1 MSGRPAAVTAAVV
14 GGGMMGALHVRA
26 LLARDDIPSI
36 VLVEPDGGR
45 RDALAQQHG
54 RLRTY
59 GKLADALEAE
69 NLDLAVVAVPI
80 GKAPEVITAILER
93 DVAVLAE
100 KPLAPSARAGQEL
113 TELAERRGVLLS
125 VGYIERFNPAVLAL
139 RAELARGEC
148 GAVYHVHAR
157 RLSPFPYR
165 QGMAGVAMD
174 VATHDLDV
182 LRFLTSSVPQ
192 RVFAEGATRLGD
204 GGEDLLCAS
213 LRYESGVT
221 GLVEANWLTPM
232 KVRRLTVTT
241 ERGMYE
247 LDYVTQDLWLHERP
261 SSDAGWAA
269 LGVMRGANEGRTI
282 RFALERREPL
292 MIEHE
297 RFIEAL
303 VSGGEAPVS
312 GAEGVAT
319 LAVAEAILESAA
331 TNKPVKPRAPR
342 S

>member
-1 MSGRPAAVTAAVV
+1 
-14 GGGMMGALHVRA
+14 MMGALHVRA
-26 LLARDDIPSI
+26 LLSREDIPSL
-36 VLVEPDGGR
+36 VLVEPDAAR

-54 RLRTY
+54 RLTTY
-59 GKLADALEAE
+59 VRLADALDVEQ
-69 NLDLAVVAVPI
+69 LDFAVVAAPI
-80 GKAPEVITAILER
+80 AHAPEIVTSLLER
-93 DVAVLAE
+93 GVAVLAE
-100 KPLAPSARAGQEL
+100 KPLANSARDGRAL
-113 TELAERRGVLLS
+113 AELARRLDVLLS
-125 VGYIERFNPAVLAL
+125 VGYIERFNPAVSAL
-139 RAELARGEC
+139 GQELVRGES
-148 GAVYHVHAR
+148 GAVYHVHSR

-165 QGMAGVAMD
+165 EGMAGVAMD

-182 LRFLTSSVPQ
+182 LRFLIGSMPQ
-192 RVFAEGATRLGD
+192 RVFAETDTRLGG

-213 LRYESGVT
+213 LRYDRGVT

-261 SSDAGWAA
+261 SSDADWEA

-282 RFALERREPL
+282 RYALDRREPL

-303 VSGGEAPVS
+303 KQGGPAPVS
-312 GAEGVAT
+312 AEDAVDT
-319 LAVAEAILESAA
+319 LVIAEAILESAN
-331 TNKPVKPRAPR
+331 THQPVEPRAAV